1 MKDIVRLKSYP
12 NGIRIVIAEDALF
25 GDVLAEVSEKF
36 KDSERF
42 FGKAKL
48 AVTFEGR
55 KNTQEEEDAI
65 LDTIKQES
73 SVNIVCVVEKEKEE
87 SFERPLARLEEMA
100 QGDFA
105 QFYRGSLSG
114 KKILETEQ
122 SLIVLG
128 DVQKGSCVVS
138 KKDIIVLGTLSG
150 SAYAGVD
157 GNVHFIAALHM
168 EPESIRIGEHR
179 GKYKSKGLFGKSK
192 KDKPQIAYLKENEI
206 RFEDLDLTEE
216 LLQEL

>member
-65 LDTIKQES
+65 LDTIRQES

-87 SFERPLARLEEMA
+87 SFERPLARIEEMA

-114 KKILETEQ
+114 KEAVWCPKRILLFWEHFPEVPMREWTEKPILLLRFIWSQ
-122 SLIVLG
+122 N
-128 DVQKGSCVVS
+128 
-138 KKDIIVLGTLSG
+138 LSG
-150 SAYAGVD
+150 SANTGENTKVK
-157 GNVHFIAALHM
+157 GCSVSLKRTSRRLH
-168 EPESIRIGEHR
+168 I
-179 GKYKSKGLFGKSK
+179 
-192 KDKPQIAYLKENEI
+192 
-206 RFEDLDLTEE
+206 
-216 LLQEL
+216 

>member
-25 GDVLAEVSEKF
+25 GDVLAEKF

-65 LDTIKQES
+65 LDTIRQES

-87 SFERPLARLEEMA
+87 SFERPLARIEEMA

-122 SLIVLG
+122 S
-128 DVQKGSCVVS
+128 
-138 KKDIIVLGTLSG
+138 
-150 SAYAGVD
+150 
-157 GNVHFIAALHM
+157 
-168 EPESIRIGEHR
+168 
-179 GKYKSKGLFGKSK
+179 
-192 KDKPQIAYLKENEI
+192 
-206 RFEDLDLTEE
+206 
-216 LLQEL
+216 

>member
-25 GDVLAEVSEKF
+25 GDILAEVSGKF

-65 LDTIKQES
+65 LDTIRQES
-73 SVNIVCVVEKEKEE
+73 SVNIVCVVEKEKDE
-87 SFERPLARLEEMA
+87 SFERSLARMEEMV

-114 KKILETEQ
+114 K
-122 SLIVLG
+122 
-128 DVQKGSCVVS
+128 
-138 KKDIIVLGTLSG
+138 
-150 SAYAGVD
+150 
-157 GNVHFIAALHM
+157 
-168 EPESIRIGEHR
+168 
-179 GKYKSKGLFGKSK
+179 
-192 KDKPQIAYLKENEI
+192 
-206 RFEDLDLTEE
+206 
-216 LLQEL
+216 

>member
-65 LDTIKQES
+65 LDTIRQES
-73 SVNIVCVVEKEKEE
+73 SVNIVWRVLRKWHRAILHNFTVAACL
-87 SFERPLARLEEMA
+87 ERKFWR
-100 QGDFA
+100 
-105 QFYRGSLSG
+105 
-114 KKILETEQ
+114 Q
-122 SLIVLG
+122 SR
-128 DVQKGSCVVS
+128 
-138 KKDIIVLGTLSG
+138 
-150 SAYAGVD
+150 A
-157 GNVHFIAALHM
+157 
-168 EPESIRIGEHR
+168 
-179 GKYKSKGLFGKSK
+179 
-192 KDKPQIAYLKENEI
+192 
-206 RFEDLDLTEE
+206 
-216 LLQEL
+216 

>member
-65 LDTIKQES
+65 LDTIRQES

-87 SFERPLARLEEMA
+87 SFERPLARIEEMA

-128 DVQKGSCVVS
+128 DVCKGSCVVS
-138 KKDIIVLGTLSG
+138 KRILLFWEHFPEVPMREWTEKPILLLRFIWSPNLSG
-150 SAYAGVD
+150 SANTGENTKVK
-157 GNVHFIAALHM
+157 GCSVSLKRTSRRLH
-168 EPESIRIGEHR
+168 I
-179 GKYKSKGLFGKSK
+179 
-192 KDKPQIAYLKENEI
+192 
-206 RFEDLDLTEE
+206 
-216 LLQEL
+216 

>member
-65 LDTIKQES
+65 LDTIRQES

-87 SFERPLARLEEMA
+87 SLE
-100 QGDFA
+100 
-105 QFYRGSLSG
+105 
-114 KKILETEQ
+114 KVK
-122 SLIVLG
+122 
-128 DVQKGSCVVS
+128 
-138 KKDIIVLGTLSG
+138 
-150 SAYAGVD
+150 
-157 GNVHFIAALHM
+157 
-168 EPESIRIGEHR
+168 
-179 GKYKSKGLFGKSK
+179 
-192 KDKPQIAYLKENEI
+192 
-206 RFEDLDLTEE
+206 E
-216 LLQEL
+216 LLCTLRTEGLTKEQALALIKEVYDQ

>member
-1 MKDIVRLKSYP
+1 LRS
-12 NGIRIVIAEDALF
+12 
-25 GDVLAEVSEKF
+25 
-36 KDSERF
+36 F

-65 LDTIKQES
+65 LDTIRQES

-87 SFERPLARLEEMA
+87 SFERPLARIEEMA

-128 DVQKGSCVVS
+128 DVSALSAEAVGICPVYQIRVKLLYLCHS
-138 KKDIIVLGTLSG
+138 SG
-150 SAYAGVD
+150 S
-157 GNVHFIAALHM
+157 FR
-168 EPESIRIGEHR
+168 S
-179 GKYKSKGLFGKSK
+179 SK
-192 KDKPQIAYLKENEI
+192 
-206 RFEDLDLTEE
+206 
-216 LLQEL
+216 